1 MSDSNTEASALS
13 PEALGRL
20 VLVGINQRSLD
31 SRLRERFFDEEPDQA
46 ILLEALRSAQSAEG
60 VVIATC
66 ERLEFAVLAKPG
78 QNIAAE
84 LLRLIAGFAQIEPTA
99 LAGRNYCF
107 TGHEA
112 LRHLF
117 AVTASLDSIVIGEPQ
132 ILGQVKLC
140 YRAAVSAGL
149 SGPVFDAVMQ
159 AALAT
164 AKRVR
169 NETPIGQQ
177 AGSMTLVATQ
187 VAEDLHGRFDVL
199 TLLWLGLGEMGEM
212 LCSDFRTAGVE
223 RLLVMHGSTA
233 RAEAAARRLA
243 CNFAPLAELDRH
255 LAEAD
260 IVIAD
265 SSAGRFSLSAEQ
277 IETALRQRRRRPV
290 LLIDAGVPADIEPAA
305 AGLEGAFVYDLDDL
319 ERLAKTQSGGRAA
332 ANAMAWTVL
341 EEELE
346 RFCRAQAA
354 RTATPSLV
362 ALRNHF
368 DAVRKAVLEGG
379 AGSAEEATRL
389 LVNKLL
395 HDPSEVLRQTAAEDL
410 KSGEDME
417 ASLRKLFALRP
428 EEGEAGTK
436 KSEDET

>member
-1 MSDSNTEASALS
+1 MSDNNGDVQALS
-13 PEALGRL
+13 PETLQRL
-20 VLVGINQRSLD
+20 VLVGINHRGLD
-31 SRLRERFFDEEPDQA
+31 ADLRARYFDEEPDQA
-46 ILLEALRSAQSAEG
+46 VLLESLRRADCAEG
-60 VVIATC
+60 MVVATC
-66 ERLEFAVLAKPG
+66 ERLEFAVLARPG
-78 QNIAAE
+78 QSVAAD
-84 LLRLIAGFAQIEPTA
+84 LMRLIADFARIEPTA
-99 LAGRNYCF
+99 LAGKSYCF
-107 TGHEA
+107 TGQEA

-117 AVTASLDSIVIGEPQ
+117 AVTASLDSVVVGEPQ

-140 YRAAVSAGL
+140 YRSAVSGGL
-149 SGPVFDAVMQ
+149 SGPVIDAAMQ
-159 AALAT
+159 AAFGA
-164 AKRVR
+164 AKRIR
-169 NETPIGQQ
+169 SETPIGQQ

-212 LCSDFRTAGVE
+212 LCSDFRVAGVE

-233 RAEAAARRLA
+233 RAEATARRLA
-243 CNFAPLAELDRH
+243 CNFAPLHDLDRH

-260 IVIAD
+260 IVVSDA
-265 SSAGRFSLSAEQ
+265 SSGRFSLDAEQ
-277 IETALRQRRRRPV
+277 IEAALRQRRRRPMLV
-290 LLIDAGVPADIEPAA
+290 IDAGVPSDVEPSA

-332 ANAMAWTVL
+332 ADAMAWAVL

-368 DAVRKAVLEGG
+368 EAVRKAVLDGG
-379 AGSAEEATRL
+379 ADNAEEATRL

-395 HDPSEVLRQTAAEDL
+395 HDPSEVLRKTAADDP

-428 EEGEAGTK
+428 EGGKAETK
-436 KSEDET
+436 KNEDET